1 MRITHSYIL
10 LKGLRFYAY
19 HGVGTQETIVGNEF
33 TIDLRLKVD
42 LATAAEN
49 DRLEN
54 TVSYAEVFQAVEDE
68 MKHPSRLLEHVAGRI
83 CERLFQ
89 DFPLVAEIELKLMKR
104 NPPMGADIRE
114 AGIEMKCQR
123 LPF

>member
-19 HGVGTQETIVGNEF
+19 HGVEAQEAIVGNEF

-54 TVSYAEVFQAVEDE
+54 TVSYADVFQTIKDE
-68 MKHPSRLLEHVAGRI
+68 MKYSSKLLEHVAGRI
-83 CERLFQ
+83 CNRLFQ
-89 DFPLVAEIELKLMKR
+89 DFPLVDEIELKLLKR

-114 AGIEMKCQR
+114 AGVEMKCQR
-123 LPF
+123 HPF

>member
-19 HGVGTQETIVGNEF
+19 HGVGAQEAIVGNEF

-54 TVSYAEVFQAVEDE
+54 TVSYADVFQTIKDE
-68 MKHPSRLLEHVAGRI
+68 MKYPSKLLEHVAGRI
-83 CERLFQ
+83 CNRLFQ
-89 DFPLVAEIELKLMKR
+89 DSPLVDKIEWKLLKR

-114 AGIEMKCQR
+114 AGVEMKCQR
-123 LPF
+123 HPF

>member
-19 HGVGTQETIVGNEF
+19 HGVGAQEAIVGNEF

-49 DRLEN
+49 DHLEN
-54 TVSYAEVFQAVEDE
+54 TVSYADVLQTIKDE
-68 MKHPSRLLEHVAGRI
+68 MKYPSKLLEHVAGRI
-83 CERLFQ
+83 CNRLFQ
-89 DFPLVAEIELKLMKR
+89 DFPLVDEIELKLLKR

-114 AGIEMKCQR
+114 AGVEMKCQR
-123 LPF
+123 HPF